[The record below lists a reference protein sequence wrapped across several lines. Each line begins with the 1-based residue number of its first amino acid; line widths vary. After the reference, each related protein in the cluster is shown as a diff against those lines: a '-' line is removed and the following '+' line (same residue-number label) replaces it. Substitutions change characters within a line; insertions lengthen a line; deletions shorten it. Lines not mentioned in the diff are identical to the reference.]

1 MISDIDLTGWAEK
14 IDLTAFAAP
23 FRDTVSVELS
33 HGLRILRLSLH
44 FPTLTDPVG
53 VVRLD

>member
-23 FRDTVSVELS
+23 FRVSVSVETYLGVS
-33 HGLRILRLSLH
+33 LRGLTFATQR
-44 FPTLTDPVG
+44 
-53 VVRLD
+53 